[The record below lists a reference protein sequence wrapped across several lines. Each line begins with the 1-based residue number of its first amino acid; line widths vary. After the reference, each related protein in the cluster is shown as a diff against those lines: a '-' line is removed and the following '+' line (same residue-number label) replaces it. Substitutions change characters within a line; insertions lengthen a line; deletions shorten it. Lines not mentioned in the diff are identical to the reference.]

1 MIFYR
6 FQVLAGK
13 AGKEFFVGNEMEIA
27 VVGLIT
33 HAGDARSLAIQAIRT
48 AREGDFAQAR
58 QLLQQCDEA
67 MAQAHEYQT
76 GLICQEAG
84 GEPVALSLLLV
95 HAQDHVMNA
104 MTVRD
109 LAVEMVAMMETR

>member
-1 MIFYR
+1 MY

-13 AGKEFFVGNEMEIA
+13 AGKEFLVGNEMEMA

-33 HAGDARSLAIQAIRT
+33 HAGNARSLAIQAIRT
-48 AREGDFAQAR
+48 ARKGDFEQAG

-67 MAQAHEYQT
+67 MEEGHEYQT
-76 GLICQEAG
+76 KLICQEAG
-84 GEPVALSLLLV
+84 GEPVALSLLMV

-109 LAVEMVAMMETR
+109 LAVEMIAMMKENREH

>member
-1 MIFYR
+1 M
-6 FQVLAGK
+6 
-13 AGKEFFVGNEMEIA
+13 GNEMEMA

-33 HAGDARSLAIQAIRT
+33 HAGDAKSLAIQAIRT
-48 AREGDFAQAR
+48 ARNGDFAQAR
-58 QLLQQCDEA
+58 QLLEQCDKA
-67 MAQAHEYQT
+67 MEEAHEYQT

-84 GEPVALSLLLV
+84 GEPVALSLLMV

-109 LAVEMVAMMETR
+109 LAVEMVAMIKKERESDV